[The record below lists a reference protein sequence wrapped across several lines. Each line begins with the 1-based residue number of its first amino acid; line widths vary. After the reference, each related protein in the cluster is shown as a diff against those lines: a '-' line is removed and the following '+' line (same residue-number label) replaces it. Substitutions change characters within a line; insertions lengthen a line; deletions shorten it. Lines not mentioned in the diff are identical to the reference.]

1 MTGVQI
7 MVVAIVALAMVASLL
22 KARMHS
28 AAPRDSEDT
37 LRMREEL
44 KALRDR
50 VAVLERIATE
60 NQNSLAHEIERLRD
74 R

>member
-7 MVVAIVALAMVASLL
+7 MVVLIVAMALVASVIR
-22 KARMHS
+22 ARYT
-28 AAPRDSEDT
+28 ARPEDKVDVD
-37 LRMREEL
+37 RMREEIQ
-44 KALRDR
+44 ALRDR